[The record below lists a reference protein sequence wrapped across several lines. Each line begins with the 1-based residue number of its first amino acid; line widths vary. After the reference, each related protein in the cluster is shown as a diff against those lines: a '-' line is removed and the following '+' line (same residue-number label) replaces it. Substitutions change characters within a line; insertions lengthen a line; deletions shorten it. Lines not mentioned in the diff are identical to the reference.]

1 MANLLRSILVGSG
14 SSRSS
19 AMRSRAEALL
29 GALGTLGPPSE
40 PSDASDR
47 PSPGDIVTAMSNILD
62 SGRPELCWLA
72 VSVMSARL
80 PDVGDVEHLSRE
92 IRKGGD
98 PTDILVR
105 AADRGGALDTDTHK
119 TVSVY
124 RGRVL
129 VDVDRTSRTPLGTGI
144 QRVVRQA
151 ARRWARHP
159 ETALVGWTDTF
170 DALRPLTEAQCSV
183 ALGDPSRPQA
193 SDAHPDAAT
202 DVIVPWRST
211 LIVPEL
217 AVEMARPAAIGT
229 VARFARGSTCVIGYD
244 CVPLTMPETS
254 IDGMSSDY
262 LRYLAACAHV
272 TRIAAISDTAAL
284 EFKAWRSTLASR
296 GLQGPGIETVELA
309 LEAPAPAPSASDVAD
324 AGRLLGGH
332 GLPVVLVVGSHEPRK
347 NHLAVLHAAELLWRQ
362 GERFELSF
370 VGGDSW
376 KSGAFFE
383 RLQDLQGSGRPLQ
396 ALSAISDRLVW
407 AAYRVASC
415 SVFVSLHEGFGLPIV
430 ESLAAGT
437 PVVTSN
443 YGAMADNARHGGC
456 LLVDPRD
463 PAAIAS
469 AIRRLLSDSQL
480 AETLRRQARAA
491 PTRTWDTYAEEA
503 WDFLVDGKPPRSDVG
518 IQLSSP
524 GGGDAR

>member
-1 MANLLRSILVGSG
+1 MVDRLRSILVGSG
-14 SSRSS
+14 FGTSRSS
-19 AMRSRAEALL
+19 AMRSRAETFL
-29 GALGTLGPPSE
+29 GALGTFRPVGA
-40 PSDASDR
+40 PSDGSNR

-62 SGRPELCWLA
+62 SGRPDLCWLA

-80 PDVGDVEHLSRE
+80 PDVGDVEQISRE
-92 IRKGGD
+92 IRCGGD
-98 PTDILVR
+98 PTDVLVR
-105 AADRGGALDTDTHK
+105 AVERGGALDVETHR
-119 TVSVY
+119 TVSVQH
-124 RGRVL
+124 GGVL
-129 VDVDRTSRTPLGTGI
+129 VDVDRTSRNPLGTGI

-151 ARRWARHP
+151 ARRWAQHAD
-159 ETALVGWTDTF
+159 TTLVGWTDTF
-170 DALRPLTEAQCSV
+170 DALRHLSEDQLGV
-183 ALGDPSRPQA
+183 AVGDPDARRA
-193 SDAHPDAAT
+193 NGGHSDAPA

-211 LIVPEL
+211 LVVPEL
-217 AVEMARPAAIGT
+217 AVELARPAAIGAI
-229 VARFARGSTCVIGYD
+229 ARFARGNTCVIGYD

-254 IDGMSSDY
+254 IEGMSSDY

-296 GLQGPGIETVELA
+296 GLRGPDIQTVELA
-309 LEAPAPAPSASDVAD
+309 LEAPEQAPSATDFAD
-324 AGRLLGGH
+324 ASRLLGGD

-362 GERFELSF
+362 GERFALSF

-383 RLQDLQGSGRPLQ
+383 RLRDLQGRGRPLQ

-407 AAYRVASC
+407 AAYRVAAC

-443 YGAMADNARHGGC
+443 YGATADNARHGGC

-463 PAAIAS
+463 PTAIAS
-469 AIRRLLSDSQL
+469 AIRRLLTDSQL

-503 WDFLVDGKPPRSDVG
+503 WDFLVDGK
-518 IQLSSP
+518 LSSP
-524 GGGDAR
+524 GAGGAR